1 MSAAAPCP
9 WCQAPRAEGPNCPKC
24 GANYAKAEAIKA
36 QGKAAP
42 VPETVP
48 AAPPPR
54 IVDLTNAVDPEDQV
68 DSELELKFCIAAI
81 PAFLAIGFLMH
92 LALPGLQRV
101 AFTMPVHELG
111 HAVAAWFCGYFA
123 IPTLWVTLMFGARGL
138 FMPVV
143 LGGTLGWLAWRA
155 WRAEKWLLVLLC
167 AGLLVLVGIGSF
179 ALKEPTAKMLF
190 TFGGDALG
198 MGIGTLLMASF
209 FFGKGT
215 QLYRGALRW
224 GLGVIGAGAFADI
237 FSVWWGARTDT
248 ALIPFGELG
257 SAAGH
262 SDATKL
268 TEEFAWTDEQ
278 LVRRHVMVG
287 VACLVALAL
296 VYAWGVWRARR
307 YALEATK

>member
-1 MSAAAPCP
+1 MAAITCP

-24 GANYAKAEAIKA
+24 GANYAKAEAIRK

-42 VPETVP
+42 VAEP
-48 AAPPPR
+48 AAVATEAIPQSR
-54 IVDLTNAVDPEDQV
+54 IVDLTSALDPEERV
-68 DSELELKFCIAAI
+68 DSGLELKFCIAAI
-81 PAFLAIGFLMH
+81 PAFLALGLVMH
-92 LALPGLQRV
+92 LIVPGLQRL

-123 IPTLWVTLMFGARGL
+123 IPTLWVTLMFGERGL

-143 LGGTLGWLAWRA
+143 LAAAFGWLGYRA
-155 WRAEKWLLVLLC
+155 WRAGKGLHVLLC
-167 AGLLVLVGIGSF
+167 AALLVLAGIGRF
-179 ALKEPTAKMLF
+179 GLKEPTARMLF

-198 MGIGTLLMASF
+198 MVLGTLLMASF

-224 GLGVIGAGAFADI
+224 GFGVIGGGAFVSI
-237 FSVWWGARTDT
+237 FAMWWGARTDT
-248 ALIPFGELG
+248 ALIPFGEIG
-257 SAAGH
+257 NAAGH

-268 TEEFAWTDEQ
+268 TEEFGWTDEQ

-287 VACLVALAL
+287 IVCLVALAL
-296 VYAWGVWRARR
+296 VYAWGVWRAWR
-307 YALEATK
+307 YAR